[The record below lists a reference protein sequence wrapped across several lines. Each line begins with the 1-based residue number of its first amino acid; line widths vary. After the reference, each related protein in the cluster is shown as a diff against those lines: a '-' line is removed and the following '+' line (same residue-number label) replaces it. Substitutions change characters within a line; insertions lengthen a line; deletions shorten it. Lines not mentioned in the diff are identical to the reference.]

1 MQVIR
6 TTRPNTALLPQMFA
20 NSPALQGRYS
30 GGTKAFF
37 SNSPAQMPAD
47 PTALGAGS
55 GPDIQRRMSAA
66 FDRLQAEELV
76 KDTATKVDSKTART
90 LGRLVLEFEQVN
102 NNLRGM
108 QKGIK
113 EDIRQ
118 QKNLFNRKKKLKEK
132 EEKELKSLK
141 GAFFGFRSSIAG
153 FSALVAGKELLEGDF
168 QGALQ
173 PAVAAVTLMLP
184 EIINITSSVILG
196 GLGIKALSGGG
207 RRGGA
212 PAAGAGRA
220 PRVRGGGRAGLALG
234 LGAAALGFA
243 GGALLPG
250 NDSDARIAAARQQ
263 KVISAE
269 DVDRFGVS
277 IAKFDEVV
285 QSMLPKG
292 ARNKDKNGGMG
303 GGEFEKKKPDT
314 GSPATPAKGG
324 GGGGGATPR
333 TPAVPGASANG
344 TGRVDMSKIDMNDP
358 EAVAFIATVRELEGT
373 AGPGGYNTWFGG
385 RTDMDLSKMTV
396 SQVVAE
402 QKRRLRTG
410 EATYGPYTS
419 AAVGAGQFM
428 YPEETVAEMGLDP
441 DKVFYTPDLQNR
453 MILHQSLKRRGVDP
467 TKPLTIEDMRILG
480 KEWASFTP
488 HYGQTSRTAGQSLR
502 VYEDNL
508 RKARQMQQ
516 QSSVR
521 QPQIQAMTIPGK
533 TQTME
538 SGGASVTAS
547 SPLVYVPTDYP
558 SNDRFASN
566 LLLGAYSA

>member
-76 KDTATKVDSKTART
+76 KETATQVDSKTVRT

-102 NNLRGM
+102 DNLRGM

-113 EDIRQ
+113 EDIRE
-118 QKNLFNRKKKLKEK
+118 QKKLFRRKKRLKDK

-141 GAFFGFRSSIAG
+141 GMFFDFRSSIAG
-153 FSALVAGKELLEGDF
+153 FSALVATKELLEGDF

-196 GLGIKALSGGG
+196 GLGIKALAGGKG
-207 RRGGA
+207 RGA
-212 PAAGAGRA
+212 APAGAGRA
-220 PRVRGGGRAGLALG
+220 PRVRGGGRAGLALA
-234 LGAAALGFA
+234 LGAGALGFA
-243 GGALLPG
+243 GGALLPR

-285 QSMLPKG
+285 QSMLPKS
-292 ARNKDKNGGMG
+292 ARNKDKNGGMSD
-303 GGEFEKKKPDT
+303 GEFEKKKPDT

-324 GGGGGATPR
+324 GAAATPT
-333 TPAVPGASANG
+333 TPAVPGAPTAGVSYDGNLSGDAITQTKQLLRDSEGFRTEPYWDVNAWRIGYGSDTITDANG
-344 TGRVDMSKIDMNDP
+344 NVRRVTTADRVTRE
-358 EAVAFIATVRELEGT
+358 EAEFDLERRIKTEFMPSAANAIGDSWSNLPPSAQAALTSITYNYGSLPSNVVRAAQGGNLNAIADAVT
-373 AGPGGYNTWFGG
+373 ALQHHNGGIN
-385 RTDMDLSKMTV
+385 RS
-396 SQVVAE
+396 
-402 QKRRLRTG
+402 RRLE
-410 EATYGPYTS
+410 EAS
-419 AAVGAGQFM
+419 IIRNAQRS
-428 YPEETVAEMGLDP
+428 E
-441 DKVFYTPDLQNR
+441 KLQSSIQPNVNA
-453 MILHQSLKRRGVDP
+453 ISIP
-467 TKPLTIEDMRILG
+467 
-480 KEWASFTP
+480 
-488 HYGQTSRTAGQSLR
+488 GQTQVMPTP
-502 VYEDNL
+502 V
-508 RKARQMQQ
+508 
-516 QSSVR
+516 
-521 QPQIQAMTIPGK
+521 
-533 TQTME
+533 
-538 SGGASVTAS
+538 ASKSNETNVVQVS
-547 SPLVYVPTDYP
+547 TDYP